1 MSNSLLL
8 KTKRKILDMS
18 NLLGLFLVFVQRGQP
33 RALAWQEGEAMT
45 AGSSEGLSPS
55 AALARKLNLLLDT
68 AEAEGRK
75 VAYNDVRDA
84 MATAGTPLSR
94 ARWHY
99 MRAGTGPAVKKA
111 ELLQNLARFFGV
123 NEGYLLDADDDLPAR
138 VEAQLELLTAMRAN
152 KVRNFAA
159 RQLDGLS
166 PETLL
171 QIRDLIDQRL
181 KNDEPDQD

>member
-1 MSNSLLL
+1 MKEATVSDDEPTSAP
-8 KTKRKILDMS
+8 
-18 NLLGLFLVFVQRGQP
+18 GL
-33 RALAWQEGEAMT
+33 
-45 AGSSEGLSPS
+45 
-55 AALARKLNLLLDT
+55 ALARKLNILLDT

-75 VAYNDVRDA
+75 ITFNEVRDA
-84 MATAGTPLSR
+84 MSAAGTPLSR

-99 MRAGTGPAVKKA
+99 MRSGSGPAVKKV

-123 NEGYLLDADDDLPAR
+123 SENYLIDGDDELPPR
-138 VEAQLELLTAMRAN
+138 VEAQLELLASMRAD

-171 QIRDLIDQRL
+171 QIRDLIDEQLSRG
-181 KNDEPDQD
+181 DSDQP

>member
-1 MSNSLLL
+1 
-8 KTKRKILDMS
+8 
-18 NLLGLFLVFVQRGQP
+18 
-33 RALAWQEGEAMT
+33 MT
-45 AGSSEGLSPS
+45 AEELKDLSPS
-55 AALARKLNLLLDT
+55 ADLARKINLLLDT

-75 VAYNDVRDA
+75 IAFNQVRDA
-84 MATAGTPLSR
+84 MGAAGTPLSR

-99 MRAGTGPAVKKA
+99 MRAGTGPAVKKV

-123 NEGYLLDADDDLPAR
+123 NENYLLDSD
-138 VEAQLELLTAMRAN
+138 QTTMRAN

-171 QIRDLIDQRL
+171 QIRDIIDQQL
-181 KNDEPDQD
+181 ATSPEDQEAPAKG

>member
-1 MSNSLLL
+1 MSS
-8 KTKRKILDMS
+8 DQPAS
-18 NLLGLFLVFVQRGQP
+18 APGL
-33 RALAWQEGEAMT
+33 
-45 AGSSEGLSPS
+45 
-55 AALARKLNLLLDT
+55 ALARKLNILLDT

-75 VAYNDVRDA
+75 ITFTDVRDA
-84 MATAGTPLSR
+84 MAAAGSPLSR

-99 MRAGTGPAVKKA
+99 MRSGTGPAVKKV

-123 NEGYLLDADDDLPAR
+123 SENYLIDGDDELPPR
-138 VEAQLELLTAMRAN
+138 VEAQLELLASLRAN

-171 QIRDLIDQRL
+171 QIRDLIDEQLSR
-181 KNDEPDQD
+181 EQPDQP

>member
-1 MSNSLLL
+1 MKEATVSDDQPTSAP
-8 KTKRKILDMS
+8 
-18 NLLGLFLVFVQRGQP
+18 GL
-33 RALAWQEGEAMT
+33 
-45 AGSSEGLSPS
+45 
-55 AALARKLNLLLDT
+55 ALARKLNILLDT

-75 VAYNDVRDA
+75 ITFNDVRDA
-84 MATAGTPLSR
+84 MSAAGTPLSR

-99 MRAGTGPAVKKA
+99 MRSGTGPAVKKV

-123 NEGYLLDADDDLPAR
+123 SENYLIDGDEELPPR
-138 VEAQLELLTAMRAN
+138 VEAQLELLASMRAN

-171 QIRDLIDQRL
+171 QIRDLIDEQLSRG
-181 KNDEPDQD
+181 DSDQPCPEST

>member
-1 MSNSLLL
+1 MKEATVSDDQPTSAP
-8 KTKRKILDMS
+8 
-18 NLLGLFLVFVQRGQP
+18 GL
-33 RALAWQEGEAMT
+33 
-45 AGSSEGLSPS
+45 
-55 AALARKLNLLLDT
+55 ALARKLNILLDT

-75 VAYNDVRDA
+75 ITFNDVRDA
-84 MATAGTPLSR
+84 MSAAGTPLSR

-99 MRAGTGPAVKKA
+99 MRSGSGPAVKKV

-123 NEGYLLDADDDLPAR
+123 NENYLIDGEDELPPR
-138 VEAQLELLTAMRAN
+138 VEAQLELLASMRAN

-171 QIRDLIDQRL
+171 QIRDLIDEQLSRG
-181 KNDEPDQD
+181 DSDQP

>member
-1 MSNSLLL
+1 
-8 KTKRKILDMS
+8 
-18 NLLGLFLVFVQRGQP
+18 
-33 RALAWQEGEAMT
+33 MT
-45 AGSSEGLSPS
+45 AEELKDLSPS
-55 AALARKLNLLLDT
+55 ADLARKINLLLDT

-75 VAYNDVRDA
+75 IAFNQVRDA
-84 MATAGTPLSR
+84 MG

-99 MRAGTGPAVKKA
+99 MRAGTGPAVKKV

-123 NEGYLLDADDDLPAR
+123 NENYLLDSEQNLPER
-138 VEAQLELLTAMRAN
+138 VEAQIELLTTMRAN

-171 QIRDLIDQRL
+171 QIRDIIDQRL
-181 KNDEPDQD
+181 STSPEDQEAPAKG

>member
-1 MSNSLLL
+1 MKEATVSDDQPTSAP
-8 KTKRKILDMS
+8 
-18 NLLGLFLVFVQRGQP
+18 GL
-33 RALAWQEGEAMT
+33 
-45 AGSSEGLSPS
+45 
-55 AALARKLNLLLDT
+55 ALARKLNILLDT

-75 VAYNDVRDA
+75 ITFNDVRDA
-84 MATAGTPLSR
+84 MSAAGTPLSR

-99 MRAGTGPAVKKA
+99 MRSGSGPAVKKV

-123 NEGYLLDADDDLPAR
+123 SENYLIDGEDELPPR
-138 VEAQLELLTAMRAN
+138 VEAQLELLASMRAN

-171 QIRDLIDQRL
+171 QIRDLIDEQLSRG
-181 KNDEPDQD
+181 DSDQP

>member
-1 MSNSLLL
+1 
-8 KTKRKILDMS
+8 
-18 NLLGLFLVFVQRGQP
+18 
-33 RALAWQEGEAMT
+33 MT
-45 AGSSEGLSPS
+45 DGSSESPS
-55 AALARKLNLLLDT
+55 PGAALARKLNLLLDT

-75 VAYNDVRDA
+75 ITFNDVRDA
-84 MATAGTPLSR
+84 MDQAGTPLSR

-99 MRAGTGPAVKKA
+99 MRAGTGPQVKKV

-123 NEGYLLDADDDLPAR
+123 HESYLLDTGGDLPAR
-138 VEAQLELLTAMRAN
+138 VEAQLELLFTLRAN

-171 QIRDLIDQRL
+171 QIRNLIDQRL
-181 KNDEPDQD
+181 NEKPGELD

>member
-1 MSNSLLL
+1 MSSLLVSGVESVGGDWPRPA
-8 KTKRKILDMS
+8 KRSDI
-18 NLLGLFLVFVQRGQP
+18 
-33 RALAWQEGEAMT
+33 MT
-45 AGSSEGLSPS
+45 AGSPESPS
-55 AALARKLNLLLDT
+55 PGGALARKLNLLLDT

-75 VAYNDVRDA
+75 ITFNEVRDA
-84 MATAGTPLSR
+84 MNQAGTPLSR

-99 MRAGTGPAVKKA
+99 MRAGTGPQVKKV

-123 NEGYLLDADDDLPAR
+123 NENYLLETGSDLPAR
-138 VEAQLELLTAMRAN
+138 VEAQLELLFTLRAN

-171 QIRDLIDQRL
+171 QIRNLIDQRL
-181 KNDEPDQD
+181 NEKPGKLD

>member
-1 MSNSLLL
+1 
-8 KTKRKILDMS
+8 
-18 NLLGLFLVFVQRGQP
+18 
-33 RALAWQEGEAMT
+33 MT
-45 AGSSEGLSPS
+45 AGQSDGPTPG

-75 VAYNDVRDA
+75 ITFNDVRDA
-84 MATAGTPLSR
+84 MKEAGTPLSR

-99 MRAGTGPAVKKA
+99 MRAGTGPEVKKA
-111 ELLQNLARFFGV
+111 DLLQNLARFFGV
-123 NEGYLLDADDDLPAR
+123 NEGYLLDTDGDLPER
-138 VEAQLELLTAMRAN
+138 VEAQLELLSTMRA
-152 KVRNFAA
+152 KKIRNFAA

-181 KNDEPDQD
+181 NEDPTEQD